1 GRRSQGC
8 SGIRRSSEVAARCA
22 AGCGHTHSFLS
33 HPQTGLHPMVPGAVR
48 GRGPCLLLC
57 PNGDSSLQNRDHHLR
72 GLFHRGAGEHRH
84 ERELS
89 PRVQEAFQATGADH
103 AGVSA
108 GSWAVVAHPRLDP
121 VLTTQESDVKRVLD
135 AVPLSSGLR
144 PYAQC
149 IKIPDSCIANLSF
162 RATHLL
168 GQVETRNDQTYVAP
182 ALLPV
187 LASSK
192 SDTLRRQECLRHTI
206 LEAPYFVIGSA
217 EREEYRGFSSWQG
230 SVGILHPLKRVQ
242 NDKVPELLEQQ
253 TKVCC

>member
-1 GRRSQGC
+1 
-8 SGIRRSSEVAARCA
+8 RRSSEVAARCA
-22 AGCGHTHSFLS
+22 AGCGHTYSFLS

-48 GRGPCLLLC
+48 GCGPCLLLC

-84 ERELS
+84 ECELS

-121 VLTTQESDVKRVLD
+121 VLITQETDVKRVSD

-149 IKIPDSCIANLSF
+149 IKYL
-162 RATHLL
+162 THASQTSHFEPRTCWGRLKQ
-168 GQVETRNDQTYVAP
+168 GNDQTYVAP

-206 LEAPYFVIGSA
+206 LEAPYFVIGSGDRRIPRSGRLRA
-217 EREEYRGFSSWQG
+217 
-230 SVGILHPLKRVQ
+230 
-242 NDKVPELLEQQ
+242 
-253 TKVCC
+253 